1 MYNYIC
7 HICSYLKL
15 HTSNIILVVMCVI
28 YDWIMLEESEK
39 WGLLGRY
46 SSGKKLIGPVLE
58 VITSFSFCSSFI
70 LVETNFRVHGF
81 NLFYARNLLQMHEW
95 NSCCDIP
102 NELFSVELFFG
113 VENMFGNFLTESRF
127 LRTVGYFLRTNLFSE
142 NHFLKRSQ
150 PSFWSLN
157 LNKLFV
163 YCINVYDIWYLPL

>member
-1 MYNYIC
+1 MRIIGQIFKWEKANWSC
-7 HICSYLKL
+7 ARSYYFFFLLLK
-15 HTSNIILVVMCVI
+15 
-28 YDWIMLEESEK
+28 
-39 WGLLGRY
+39 
-46 SSGKKLIGPVLE
+46 
-58 VITSFSFCSSFI
+58 FI

-163 YCINVYDIWYLPL
+163 YCINVYDI